1 MDGFAFLIAVVTF
14 VMAFVA
20 LRRTSALRKVNVQL
34 LQEIDRLKAARPT
47 AELVPIQATA
57 QATAEARCQRGLKL
71 REDKQFDDAAWL
83 CQRWLE
89 ILPMPIYEKQM
100 LIAKQNSEAARQ
112 FLRRLIAQ

>member
-1 MDGFAFLIAVVTF
+1 LD
-14 VMAFVA
+14 
-20 LRRTSALRKVNVQL
+20 
-34 LQEIDRLKAARPT
+34 
-47 AELVPIQATA
+47 ELYP
-57 QATAEARCQRGLKL
+57 
-71 REDKQFDDAAWL
+71 DKQFDDAAWL